1 MLKTTLPS
9 PKTLAFLYWLF
20 RSFEFF
26 QSDVLVSWYQALN
39 GISESEYSGFSK
51 NSLIVLK
58 AMILIPQIYKIKPKY
73 PQLGYY
79 IFIYLYYI
87 SEITVKY

>member
-1 MLKTTLPS
+1 
-9 PKTLAFLYWLF
+9 
-20 RSFEFF
+20 
-26 QSDVLVSWYQALN
+26 
-39 GISESEYSGFSK
+39 
-51 NSLIVLK
+51 
-58 AMILIPQIYKIKPKY
+58 MILIPQIYKIKPKY